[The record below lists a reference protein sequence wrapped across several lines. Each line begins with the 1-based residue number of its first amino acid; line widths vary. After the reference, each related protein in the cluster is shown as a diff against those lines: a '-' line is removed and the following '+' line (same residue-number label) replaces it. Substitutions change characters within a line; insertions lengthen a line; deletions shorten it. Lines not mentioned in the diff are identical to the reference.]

1 MPIWRDFFTTA
12 AEVAGTLSGL
22 IMVALSVNIQRIL
35 QVKHL
40 PSRAFAAITS
50 LLLVLVTGMAAL
62 IPDQR
67 MAAFG
72 AEVLAVSLVGWFS
85 ALWAA
90 RQSLDWS
97 SSQRRSK
104 AQTALGIVLGQ
115 AATLPF
121 VVGAGFILGGLRDGL
136 DWIAGGVVFGFILSV
151 LNAWVLLVEIL
162 R

>member
-40 PSRAFAAITS
+40 PSRAFATIAS

-62 IPDQR
+62 VPDQT

-72 AEVLAVSLVGWFS
+72 AEVLAFSIVGWFS

-90 RQSLDWS
+90 HQSLDWS
-97 SSQRRSK
+97 SGKRRSK
-104 AQTALGIVLGQ
+104 AQTALGIALGQ

-121 VVGAGFILGGLRDGL
+121 VVGSGLILGDLP
-136 DWIAGGVVFGFILSV
+136 GG
-151 LNAWVLLVEIL
+151 
-162 R
+162 